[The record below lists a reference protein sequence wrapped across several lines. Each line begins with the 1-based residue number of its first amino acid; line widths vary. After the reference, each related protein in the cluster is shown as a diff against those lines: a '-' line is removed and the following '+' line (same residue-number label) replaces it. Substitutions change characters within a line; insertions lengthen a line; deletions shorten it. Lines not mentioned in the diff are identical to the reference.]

1 VSENIN
7 KNNNEAHSYLT
18 YTLAALTA
26 ILFSVGIYFYTS
38 YEIISKD
45 DFKNNYKQKSTI
57 NFDDLSYATQD
68 EYTLKSN
75 IPFNNTQELINQIE
89 NLNAKLKNQKVKT
102 IVNTKIVKDI
112 QVVKDTTIVT
122 KLVSTNSFNVNKFN
136 VAKCYDMKTNDDQ
149 LSSTCAKDILS
160 FLNKN
165 KDAKYFEVI
174 GLLSNEDFLYL
185 KKFKKNLDVLTK
197 LNVTPSIIDRL
208 EKFADVGLSS
218 KRVEETIWF
227 INQNSKTKLNI
238 FPTNYT
244 ITSKSHN
251 KGTIVR
257 AYY

>member
-1 VSENIN
+1 MSENIN
-7 KNNNEAHSYLT
+7 INKNEAHSYLT
-18 YTLAALTA
+18 YTLATLIA

-45 DFKNNYKQKSTI
+45 DFKNNYKLKSTI
-57 NFDDLSYATQD
+57 SFDDLSYAIQD

-75 IPFNNTQELINQIE
+75 IPSNNTQDLINQID
-89 NLNAKLKNQKVKT
+89 NLKSKLKNQKVKT
-102 IVNTKIVKDI
+102 IVNTN
-112 QVVKDTTIVT
+112 IVT
-122 KLVSTNSFNVNKFN
+122 KFVSTNSFDVKKFN

-149 LSSTCAKDILS
+149 LSKTCQKNILS
-160 FLNKN
+160 FLQKN

-174 GLLSNEDFLYL
+174 GLLSNDDFLYL
-185 KKFKKNLDVLTK
+185 NKFKKNLDVLTK

-208 EKFADVGLSS
+208 ERFAYVGLSN

-238 FPTNYT
+238 FPVNYT
-244 ITSKSHN
+244 VTSKSHN